1 MAWLDQFYPG
11 DSELFTMSN
20 FFGGKSN
27 VPNTL
32 WFPTSKMVNIDYAKS
47 TLSELAATG
56 GAGGWVPAQFS
67 PGFSNSQDCLLY
79 TSRCV

>member
-1 MAWLDQFYPG
+1 
-11 DSELFTMSN
+11 
-20 FFGGKSN
+20 
-27 VPNTL
+27 
-32 WFPTSKMVNIDYAKS
+32 MVNIDYAKS

-67 PGFSNSQDCLLY
+67 PGFSNSQDERTQAGYAILYFENSEALGCLLY